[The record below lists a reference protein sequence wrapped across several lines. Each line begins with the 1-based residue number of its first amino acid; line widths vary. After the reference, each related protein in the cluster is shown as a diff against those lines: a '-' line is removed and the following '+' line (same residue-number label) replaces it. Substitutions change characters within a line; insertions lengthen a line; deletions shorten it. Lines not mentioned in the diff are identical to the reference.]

1 MAMWCRIAVES
12 NLDEAHEQI
21 ATLEKNGVSLDE
33 ITSELV
39 VDGVKQFA
47 DAFGK
52 LMDAV
57 AQRREDAKPA
67 A

>member
-1 MAMWCRIAVES
+1 VPDAVQS

-33 ITSELV
+33 ITTELV
-39 VDGVKQFA
+39 IDGVKQFS
-47 DAFGK
+47 DAFEK
-52 LMDAV
+52 LMGAV
-57 AQRREDAKPA
+57 SKRREDAKPA